1 MSVSSPSF
9 KLCNEVIHGVLPSS
23 EVKECKSNQAKVNP
37 LIGLFFA
44 RENILP
50 ALIAGAGTPCCYFQ
64 GNKKDRSELCTKIR
78 KALQSKYVR
87 SPWAPEY
94 IDDVSNLRGTI
105 CSFKNYFCKG
115 KS

>member
-9 KLCNEVIHGVLPSS
+9 KLYNEVIHGVLPSS
-23 EVKECKSNQAKVNP
+23 EVKECKSNQAKLNP

-64 GNKKDRSELCTKIR
+64 GNKKDGSELCTKIG
-78 KALQSKYVR
+78 KALQSK
-87 SPWAPEY
+87 Y

-105 CSFKNYFCKG
+105 AVLKTTFAREKANFSQ
-115 KS
+115 S